1 MMSKERFQKIYGL
14 HGVNHQ
20 NVEEKKL
27 RCERVAIFAENNI
40 NHQLHNLQVSQGP
53 LLIFLPVSPITVAAL
68 LASTKAGIPHTLVS
82 SNQDLFVIW
91 IFSRGL
97 NGGGL
102 KAHCIKKSKINAKA

>member
-1 MMSKERFQKIYGL
+1 MILDQDRAVLVGSVICFQKIFGVHGL
-14 HGVNHQ
+14 NHQ

-68 LASTKAGIPHTLVS
+68 LASTRAGIPHTLVS
-82 SNQDLFVIW
+82 SKQDLFSIW
-91 IFSRGL
+91 IFRKGYVWME
-97 NGGGL
+97 GV
-102 KAHCIKKSKINAKA
+102 